1 MRETRRPDS
10 VFWVEPD
17 AVRDDRLTLSRD
29 ESHHLLDV
37 FRAQVGAA
45 FEAVDG
51 TGLTYACVLESA
63 ERGTA
68 AGRVVEVIRDRGEL
82 SNPLVLILGLPDDG
96 AAETVV
102 AHAIPLGVSAIDFVV
117 CERSGRPALAS
128 GRLERLGRIARSA
141 TKQSRRSRLPEIRSS
156 ASLGGA
162 LEIHEE
168 GARFV
173 ADPAGE
179 PLSPATHLTPQA
191 SITVAVGPP
200 GGFTGGELERLDRG
214 RFHRISLG
222 PSRLTTETAAIAMLA
237 VARNSLIVN
246 RLDPI

>member
-1 MRETRRPDS
+1 VRESRRPDT

-17 AVRDDRLTLSRD
+17 AVRDNRLALSRD

-37 FRAQVGAA
+37 FRAPIGTA

-51 TGLTYACVLESA
+51 AGITYACVLESA

-68 AGRVVEVIRDRGEL
+68 VGRVVEMFQDRGEL
-82 SNPLVLILGLPDDG
+82 SNPLVLIVGLPDDG

-102 AHAIPLGVSAIDFVV
+102 AHAIPLGASTIDFAT
-117 CERSGRPALAS
+117 CERSGRPALSPA
-128 GRLERLGRIARSA
+128 RLERLGRIARSA

-156 ASLGGA
+156 PSLGGA
-162 LEIHEE
+162 LEILLE

-179 PLSPATHLTPQA
+179 PRSPATQLTPQA

-200 GGFTGGELERLDRG
+200 GGFTGAELGRLEG
-214 RFHRISLG
+214 CRFQRISLG

-237 VARNSLIVN
+237 LARNSLIVN
-246 RLDPI
+246 GLDPI